1 MKILFIG
8 ILTNEVI
15 SQTKNDGMIGSL
27 IDVEDAAE
35 AVRKICNAYHSID
48 IDFTVL
54 LTHIGFEEDKKLA
67 EMPDPACGVDVIIG
81 GNLYRRGGQAC
92 HECGYRQQL
101 HRYL

>member
-1 MKILFIG
+1 MDGMKILFIG

-15 SQTKNDGMIGSL
+15 SPTKNDGMIGSL
-27 IDVEDAAE
+27 IDVEDAVE

-81 GNLYRRGGQAC
+81 GHRYRQGGQA
-92 HECGYRQQL
+92 
-101 HRYL
+101 